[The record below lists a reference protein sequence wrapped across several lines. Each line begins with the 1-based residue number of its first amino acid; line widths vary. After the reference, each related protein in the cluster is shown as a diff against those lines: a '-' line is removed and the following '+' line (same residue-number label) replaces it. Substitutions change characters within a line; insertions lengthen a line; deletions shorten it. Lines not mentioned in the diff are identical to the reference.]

1 VGLHW
6 LHSQALRSQALG
18 WLRKKGLILGSHFED
33 IVYPGGEGMRTGAE
47 AAGHIV
53 STVRKRR
60 KMARALSLLPP
71 DCLGRDPLPWGVAI
85 GLPNSAWSKN
95 SRPAMPRDLFLW
107 RF

>member
-1 VGLHW
+1 MGLHW

-85 GLPNSAWSKN
+85 GLPNSA
-95 SRPAMPRDLFLW
+95 
-107 RF
+107 